1 MAAQQH
7 HDMHTPHHRLHD
19 MIHIMSQPFLHHD
32 AAVMTSIRSQ
42 YFKAQKKRIWEA
54 PQLHRDTHLP
64 ATHLPMGIKTK
75 YNTSRGDTWYEL
87 FFDLIFVSAAV
98 QIGHMVQAD
107 ISLEGM
113 AYAGLLFA
121 VMRATW
127 DELMFYQNRFDTP
140 DMVHY
145 SFYLIQAMCAFT
157 MAGHLTVEGHTGTW
171 DKDRN
176 LEPFVIAAA
185 LARITQS
192 MFYYQVIRLTE
203 AYYNHFFIMA
213 MSQAISG
220 VLYLGPIIF
229 PYGWDYYHVY
239 FLIALVVERTFT
251 SIMLRFFTSPKT
263 TYVAPWHMGH
273 MIHREVCN
281 VLCDGFVYMY
291 IYTYILLSIVQV

>member
-1 MAAQQH
+1 
-7 HDMHTPHHRLHD
+7 
-19 MIHIMSQPFLHHD
+19 
-32 AAVMTSIRSQ
+32 
-42 YFKAQKKRIWEA
+42 
-54 PQLHRDTHLP
+54 
-64 ATHLPMGIKTK
+64 MGLKTK

-87 FFDLIFVSAAV
+87 FYDLIFVSAAV

-107 ISLEGM
+107 ITFEGM
-113 AYAGLLFA
+113 VYAGLLFA

-157 MAGHLTVEGHTGTW
+157 MAGHLTVEGHSGTW

-192 MFYYQVIRLTE
+192 IFYYQVIRLTE

-213 MSQAISG
+213 MSQALSG
-220 VLYLGPIIF
+220 LIYLGPILF
-229 PYGWDYYHVY
+229 PRGWDYYYLY
-239 FLIALVVERTFT
+239 FFVALVVERSFT
-251 SIMLRFFTSPKT
+251 NIAIKFFTNPKT

-273 MIHREVCN
+273 MIHREVRLCAYACIVFIVTYSVC
-281 VLCDGFVYMY
+281 VLGTCV
-291 IYTYILLSIVQV
+291 SH